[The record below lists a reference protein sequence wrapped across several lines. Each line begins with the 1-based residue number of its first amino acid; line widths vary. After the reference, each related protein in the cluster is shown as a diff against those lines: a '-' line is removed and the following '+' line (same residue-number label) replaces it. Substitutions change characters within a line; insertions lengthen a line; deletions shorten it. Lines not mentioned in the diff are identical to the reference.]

1 MILNKELNLTFFFR
15 KRKKELLLLAS
26 FFLPLLVLIAG
37 IAALNVTPF
46 GKHSLIISDAD
57 GLFINYVSYAARM
70 LQGKEGILFSFEKGL
85 GGNMMTHLG
94 GTLLNPFYLIFAC
107 TDIVNYPT
115 AFTWITVL
123 NLAACGPAMYLL
135 MADLY
140 GHRTS
145 NLIFSTTYAL
155 IGFNVA
161 NVFLVTFFTG
171 VQALPL
177 MALGLRRIFQGKSPL
192 LYILSLAYSLL
203 TSFYFGFVLC
213 VASVILSALAF
224 WVREEELGERK
235 RAVLVHYTLSSLFA
249 GFLTMV
255 VWLPG
260 FLAMQGGRLE
270 KTKLSDFTIWEN
282 MPFVQM
288 GAKLFSGANSTNQLA
303 SGLPNIYVGILP
315 IALVILFFLN
325 SNIHKR
331 RKAAAALA
339 LGIYLLCFYIDT
351 FNMLM
356 HGGTHPNWFNF
367 RYSFVFSFL
376 LLLIASYE
384 WQFVDRLGAADLKR
398 CIIIMVLST
407 LLIFTQ
413 KYEFVMGGAVVLDFA
428 LLLLIILGYRMYR
441 ANPEK
446 NPKKVFE
453 RFALLLVCVQL
464 AVNYG
469 LSTKGIQAWEVKE
482 KEYQDPVMLVSP
494 LVDALNQTEPGF
506 FRMEVNHQRS
516 ETCGNDPMLYGYH
529 GVGHGGSNER
539 NFVRKG
545 LNKLGVPWFDMRNYY
560 TDGVPGATD
569 ALLGLKYII
578 AEEDLQ
584 EEKGYT
590 EKSGIGKM
598 NIFENPNALSLGVLS
613 QRDLTGI
620 QTDFADVF
628 DNLNQVWSA
637 LAGDERQVLT
647 EETDFTITPHNQSDA
662 QSMEAAQAREKLES
676 REASLSSQSESGSG
690 QSESLDSVTTGALKT
705 PPEDSSYVSFSFTA
719 KQDGPVF
726 FYNRYALST
735 DGGSYCPVIFFQ
747 GRYHK
752 GDKVE
757 GYLTIGS
764 DYINQKDFED
774 FAGRFRVAYANEDV
788 LSELAEK
795 VKQQPVQVEVLKDS
809 HLKGTFTA
817 DKNEQLMFTIPWDEG
832 WTCWIDG
839 ERVEMKQVLDV
850 FMAFDVTT
858 GTHSFEMK
866 FVPEG
871 WQLGKTIS
879 LVSVALLMLYLAV
892 FRGLID
898 RNLTAEKLA
907 LRKARKKENQ

>member
-1 MILNKELNLTFFFR
+1 MR
-15 KRKKELLLLAS
+15 KQIKLPVSCLYFALSFLLPV
-26 FFLPLLVLIAG
+26 FVMIAG

-46 GKHSLIISDAD
+46 GKHTLIISDAN
-57 GLFINYVSYAARM
+57 GLYINYVSYAARM
-70 LQGKEGILFSFEKGL
+70 FQGKEGVLYSFQKGL

-94 GTLLNPFYLIFAC
+94 GTMLNPFYLLFAC
-107 TDIVNYPT
+107 TDILNYPT
-115 AFTWITVL
+115 AFTWISVL
-123 NLAACGPAMYLL
+123 NFAACGPTMYLL

-140 GHRTS
+140 GHRPS

-161 NVFLVTFFTG
+161 NVFQVIFFTG
-171 VQALPL
+171 VQMLPL
-177 MALGLRRIFQGKSPL
+177 MALGIRRIFQGKNPL
-192 LYILSLAYSLL
+192 LYILALAYCLL
-203 TSFYFGFVLC
+203 TNFYFGFVLC
-213 VASVILSALAF
+213 VASVILFVLDF
-224 WVREEELGERK
+224 WVRENELGERK
-235 RAVLVHYTLSSLFA
+235 IAVLIHYTLSSLFA
-249 GFLTMV
+249 GFLTIL

-260 FLAMQGGRLE
+260 FLAMKGGRLE
-270 KTKLSDFTIWEN
+270 QTKLTDFTIWEN

-288 GAKLFSGANSTNQLA
+288 GAKLFSGANSTDQLV

-325 SNIHKR
+325 SKINKR
-331 RKAAAALA
+331 IKAAAALA

-356 HGGTHPNWFNF
+356 HGGTHTNWFNY

-384 WQFVDRLGAADLKR
+384 WQFVDRLSASDLKH

-428 LLLLIILGYRMYR
+428 LLLLIFLGYRMYR

-469 LSTKGIQAWEVKE
+469 LSTKGIQEWEVKVGD
-482 KEYQDPVMLVSP
+482 YQKPVMLVSP
-494 LVDALNQTEPGF
+494 LVDALNQLESGF
-506 FRMEVNHQRS
+506 FRMEVNRQRS

-539 NFVRKG
+539 DFVRKG
-545 LNKLGVPWFDMRNYY
+545 LSKLGVPWFNMRNYY
-560 TDGVPGATD
+560 DDGVPAATD
-569 ALLGLKYII
+569 ALLGLKYIL
-578 AEEDLQ
+578 AQEDLGD
-584 EEKGYT
+584 EKGYT
-590 EKSGIGKM
+590 AKLAGLEGMTIY
-598 NIFENPNALSLGVLS
+598 ENPNALSLGVLS
-613 QRDLTGI
+613 KQDLTGI

-647 EETDFTITPHNQSDA
+647 EETDLTITPHNQAETGSVK
-662 QSMEAAQAREKLES
+662 AAQAREKLES
-676 REASLSSQSESGSG
+676 REASLASLSESDST
-690 QSESLDSVTTGALKT
+690 QSDSASSVTTGALKT
-705 PPEDSSYVSFSFTA
+705 PPEDSSYISFSFTA

-726 FYNRYALST
+726 FYNRYTLST
-735 DGGSYCPVIFFQ
+735 DNGNYGPVIFFQ

-757 GYLTIGS
+757 GYLSVDS
-764 DYINQKDFED
+764 DYINQQTLDE

-817 DKNEQLMFTIPWDEG
+817 DKNEQLLFTIPWDEG

-850 FMAFDVTT
+850 FMAFDVTA

-866 FVPEG
+866 YVPEG
-871 WQLGKTIS
+871 WQLGKSIS
-879 LVSVALLMLYLAV
+879 LASVALLLLYL
-892 FRGLID
+892 L
-898 RNLTAEKLA
+898 
-907 LRKARKKENQ
+907 LRKRLDCVLVRKAPESQAETLPEGGLK